1 MVRAAGF
8 EPAKSAKI
16 KGKSKRD
23 AQRHSQKLDSSRHAL
38 SLVVTVWSKL
48 PPALQK
54 AILAIASSVLE
65 VQ

>member
-1 MVRAAGF
+1 VRGAGF

-16 KGKSKRD
+16 KGKSNGDAQRD
-23 AQRHSQKLDSSRHAL
+23 AQKSGLNRHAL
-38 SLVVTVWSKL
+38 SLVVTVWPKL